1 VRKLLVIDD
10 DPAFRDSLA
19 ETLRDLGHHVVEAA
33 DGEDGLARFDAA
45 RPDLVFLDLRMP
57 GMDGLAVLR
66 RLRGDAAGPLVPV
79 VVLTAF
85 ASGTNTIDAMRQ
97 GAFDHLTKPL
107 GRDEVSCVLDRAL
120 SRAAGSAAAVAEPM
134 EGPLVGSSAAIRAVQ
149 KMVGMAAASDAT
161 VLVTGETGT
170 GKELVARALHD
181 HGPRAAGPFVSVN
194 CAAIPAELLESELFG
209 HVAGAFTGAVKA
221 QAGRFREAQGGT
233 LLLDEIGD
241 MDAAMQAKILRAL
254 QERVVTPVGGRPE
267 PVDVRIVAATH
278 RDLLQLVGAGGFRAD
293 LYYRL
298 HVIPIALPPLR
309 ERVADIVPLAQHF
322 LRLANPAAPKRLS
335 VEAARLLEGCA
346 WLGNVRELRNAA
358 ERAAALA
365 RGPAIDAADL
375 DFLRRA
381 DAADAAGVAA
391 RTDLTLPEAVTE
403 LERTMIRRAL
413 AEGRGSRAE
422 AARRLG
428 INRQLLYEKMR
439 RYDLDFRLHGATEK
453 ASRPVS

>member
-1 VRKLLVIDD
+1 MPKLLVIDD
-10 DPAFRDSLA
+10 DPAFRDGLA
-19 ETLRDLGHHVVEAA
+19 ETLRDLGHDVTEAVN
-33 DGEDGLARFDAA
+33 GEDGLARFEAI

-57 GMDGLAVLR
+57 GMDGLAVLA
-66 RLRGDAAGPLVPV
+66 RLRGDAAAPAVPV

-85 ASGTNTIDAMRQ
+85 ASGANTIDAMRQ

-107 GRDEVSCVLDRAL
+107 GRGEIADVLGRAL
-120 SRAAGSAAAVAEPM
+120 SRTAASTATIAEPM
-134 EGPLVGSSAAIRAVQ
+134 DGPLVGSSAAIRTVQ
-149 KMVGMAAASDAT
+149 KIIGMAAASDAT

-209 HVAGAFTGAVKA
+209 HVTGAFTGAVKA

-241 MDAAMQAKILRAL
+241 MNAAMQAKILRVL

-267 PVDVRIVAATH
+267 PVDVRIAAATH
-278 RDLLQLVGAGGFRAD
+278 RDLLQLVNTGGFRAD

-309 ERVADIVPLAQHF
+309 DRVSDIVPLARHF
-322 LRLANPAAPKRLS
+322 LRLANPRAPKCLS
-335 VEAARLLEGCA
+335 MEAAALLEG
-346 WLGNVRELRNAA
+346 WGWPGNVRELRNAT

-365 RGPAIDAADL
+365 RGPAIDASDL
-375 DFLRRA
+375 DFLRQA
-381 DAADAAGVAA
+381 DLRQADGGKALGGTAGP
-391 RTDLTLPEAVTE
+391 DLTLPEAVAE
-403 LERTMIRRAL
+403 LERAMIRRAL
-413 AEGRGSRAE
+413 AESGGSRAD

-428 INRQLLYEKMR
+428 INRQLLYDKMKR
-439 RYDLDFRLHGATEK
+439 HGLGAE
-453 ASRPVS
+453 

>member
-1 VRKLLVIDD
+1 MPRLLVVDD
-10 DPAFRDSLA
+10 DPAFRDGLA
-19 ETLRDLGHHVVEAA
+19 ETLRDLGHEVTEAA
-33 DGEDGLARFDAA
+33 NGEDGLARFEAT

-57 GMDGLAVLR
+57 GMDGLAVLT
-66 RLRGDAAGPLVPV
+66 RLRGDAAAPAVPV

-85 ASGTNTIDAMRQ
+85 ASGANTIDAMRQ

-107 GRDEVSCVLDRAL
+107 GRNEIVEVLGRAL
-120 SRAAGSAAAVAEPM
+120 SRTAALTGASTGAVAEPM
-134 EGPLVGSSAAIRAVQ
+134 DGPLVGSSPAIRAVQ
-149 KMVGMAAASDAT
+149 KMIGMAAASDAT

-209 HVAGAFTGAVKA
+209 HVPGAFTGAVKA

-241 MDAAMQAKILRAL
+241 MDAAMQAKILRVL

-278 RDLLQLVGAGGFRAD
+278 RDLLQLVDTGGFRAD

-309 ERVADIVPLAQHF
+309 ERVSDIVPLAQHF
-322 LRLANPAAPKRLS
+322 LRLANPRAPKGLS
-335 VEAARLLEGCA
+335 AEAAALMEG
-346 WLGNVRELRNAA
+346 WGWPGNVRELRNAT

-365 RGPAIDAADL
+365 RGPAIGASDL
-375 DFLRRA
+375 GFLRQA
-381 DAADAAGVAA
+381 DGAPAMDDPAG
-391 RTDLTLPEAVTE
+391 TDSTLPEAVAA
-403 LERTMIRRAL
+403 LERAMIRRAL
-413 AEGRGSRAE
+413 AEGCGSRAE

-428 INRQLLYEKMR
+428 INRQLLYDKMK
-439 RYDLDFRLHGATEK
+439 RYGLGAE
-453 ASRPVS
+453 

>member
-57 GMDGLAVLR
+57 GMDGLAVLK
-66 RLRGDAAGPLVPV
+66 RLRGDAAGPPVPV

-85 ASGTNTIDAMRQ
+85 ASGANTIDAMRQ

-107 GRDEVSCVLDRAL
+107 GRDEVSDVLGRAL
-120 SRAAGSAAAVAEPM
+120 SRAAGSAAVVAEPM
-134 EGPLVGSSAAIRAVQ
+134 DGPLVGSSAAMRAVQ

-278 RDLLQLVGAGGFRAD
+278 RDLLQLVDAGGFRAD

-335 VEAARLLEGCA
+335 LEAARLLEGCA
-346 WLGNVRELRNAA
+346 WLGNVRELRNAI

-381 DAADAAGVAA
+381 DGAGAPGVAA
-391 RTDLTLPEAVTE
+391 GTDLTLPEAVAK
-403 LERTMIRRAL
+403 LEQAMIRRAL

-428 INRQLLYEKMR
+428 INRQLLYDKMK
-439 RYDLDFRLHGATEK
+439 RYGLGAE
-453 ASRPVS
+453 

>member
-1 VRKLLVIDD
+1 MPRLLVVDD
-10 DPAFRDSLA
+10 DPAFRDGLA
-19 ETLRDLGHHVVEAA
+19 ETLRDLGHDVTEAA
-33 DGEDGLARFDAA
+33 DGEAGLASFEVS

-57 GMDGLAVLR
+57 GLDGLSVLK
-66 RLRGDAAGPLVPV
+66 RLRGDAASPAVPV

-85 ASGTNTIDAMRQ
+85 ASGANTIDAMRQ

-107 GRDEVSCVLDRAL
+107 GRSEVVDVLSRAL
-120 SRAAGSAAAVAEPM
+120 SRAVVSAAVAEPAD
-134 EGPLVGSSAAIRAVQ
+134 GPLVGSSPAIRAVQ
-149 KMVGMAAASDAT
+149 KMIGMAAASNAT

-194 CAAIPAELLESELFG
+194 CAAIPADLLESELFG
-209 HVAGAFTGAVKA
+209 HVPGAFTGAVKA

-241 MDAAMQAKILRAL
+241 MNAAMQAKILRVL
-254 QERVVTPVGGRPE
+254 QERIVTPVGGRPE

-278 RDLLQLVGAGGFRAD
+278 RDLLQLVDVGGFRAD

-309 ERVADIVPLAQHF
+309 ERKSDIVPLAKHF
-322 LRLANPAAPKRLS
+322 LGLANPGRPPGKIPGKPKDLSPGAAS
-335 VEAARLLEGCA
+335 LLEA
-346 WLGNVRELRNAA
+346 WSWPGNVRELRNAT

-365 RGPAIDAADL
+365 RGPAIDASDL
-375 DFLRRA
+375 DFLRQG
-381 DAADAAGVAA
+381 DAATPAPSATGSG
-391 RTDLTLPEAVTE
+391 LTLPEAVAE

-413 AEGRGSRAE
+413 AEGRGSRTE

-428 INRQLLYEKMR
+428 INRQLLYDKMR
-439 RYDLDFRLHGATEK
+439 RYGFGAE
-453 ASRPVS
+453 

>member
-1 VRKLLVIDD
+1 MPKVLVIDD
-10 DPAFRDSLA
+10 DPAFRDTLA
-19 ETLRDLGHHVVEAA
+19 ETLRDLGHDVVEAA
-33 DGEDGLARFDAA
+33 NGEAGLARFDMA

-57 GMDGLAVLR
+57 GLDGLAVLK
-66 RLRGDAAGPLVPV
+66 RLRGDAADPPVPV
-79 VVLTAF
+79 VVLTAY
-85 ASGTNTIDAMRQ
+85 ASGANTIDAMRQ

-107 GRDEVSCVLDRAL
+107 GRSEVVDVLARAL
-120 SRAAGSAAAVAEPM
+120 NRTGALAATAEPM
-134 EGPLVGSSAAIRAVQ
+134 DGPLVGSSTAIRAVQ
-149 KMVGMAAASDAT
+149 KMIGMAAASDAT

-241 MDAAMQAKILRAL
+241 MNAAMQAKILRVL

-267 PVDVRIVAATH
+267 AVDVRIVAATH
-278 RDLLQLVGAGGFRAD
+278 RDLLQLVDKGGFRAD

-309 ERVADIVPLAQHF
+309 ERVSDIVPLARHF
-322 LRLANPAAPKRLS
+322 LRLASPRAPKCLS
-335 VEAARLLEGCA
+335 TEAAALMEG
-346 WLGNVRELRNAA
+346 WGWPGNVRELRNAI

-365 RGPAIDAADL
+365 RGPSIDASDL
-375 DFLRRA
+375 DFLRQAENA
-381 DAADAAGVAA
+381 DAPDTAAG
-391 RTDLTLPEAVTE
+391 TDLTLPQAVAE
-403 LERTMIRRAL
+403 LERAMIRRAL
-413 AEGRGSRAE
+413 AEAHGGRAE
-422 AARRLG
+422 AARKLG
-428 INRQLLYEKMR
+428 INRQLLYDKMK
-439 RYDLDFRLHGATEK
+439 RYGLGAE
-453 ASRPVS
+453 

>member
-1 VRKLLVIDD
+1 MPKLLVIDD
-10 DPAFRDSLA
+10 DPAFRDGLA
-19 ETLRDLGHHVVEAA
+19 ETLRDLGHDVTEAA
-33 DGEDGLARFDAA
+33 SGEAGLALFDAA

-57 GMDGLAVLR
+57 GLDGLAVLK
-66 RLRGDAAGPLVPV
+66 RLRGDAADPPAPV
-79 VVLTAF
+79 VVLTAY
-85 ASGTNTIDAMRQ
+85 ASGANTIDAMRQ

-107 GRDEVSCVLDRAL
+107 GRDEVAEVLHRAL
-120 SRAAGSAAAVAEPM
+120 NRTVASTAAVAEPM
-134 EGPLVGSSAAIRAVQ
+134 DGPSVGSSPAIRAVQ
-149 KMVGMAAASDAT
+149 KLIGMAAASDAT

-194 CAAIPAELLESELFG
+194 CAAIPADLLESELFG

-221 QAGRFREAQGGT
+221 HAGRFREAQGGT

-241 MDAAMQAKILRAL
+241 MDAAMQAKILRVL

-278 RDLLQLVGAGGFRAD
+278 RDLLQRVDAGGFRAD

-309 ERVADIVPLAQHF
+309 ERVADIVPLARHF
-322 LRLANPAAPKRLS
+322 LRLANPQAPKRLS
-335 VEAARLLEGCA
+335 DEAAALLEGCR
-346 WLGNVRELRNAA
+346 WPGNVRELRNAT

-365 RGPAIDAADL
+365 RGPAIDASDL
-375 DFLRRA
+375 EFLRQA
-381 DAADAAGVAA
+381 DSTNAADAAAG
-391 RTDLTLPEAVTE
+391 TDLTLPEAVAE
-403 LERTMIRRAL
+403 LERAMIRRAL

-422 AARRLG
+422 AARKLG
-428 INRQLLYEKMR
+428 INRQLLYDKMK
-439 RYDLDFRLHGATEK
+439 RYNLGAG
-453 ASRPVS
+453 

>member
-1 VRKLLVIDD
+1 MPKLLVIDD
-10 DPAFRDSLA
+10 DPAFRDGLA
-19 ETLRDLGHHVVEAA
+19 ETLRDLGHDVTEAV
-33 DGEDGLARFDAA
+33 DGEEGLALFNAA

-57 GMDGLAVLR
+57 GMDGLAVLA
-66 RLRGDAAGPLVPV
+66 RLRGNAASPSAPV

-85 ASGTNTIDAMRQ
+85 ASGANTIDAMRQ

-107 GRDEVSCVLDRAL
+107 GRDEVIEVLDRAL
-120 SRAAGSAAAVAEPM
+120 SRAFAATAAVAEPVD
-134 EGPLVGSSAAIRAVQ
+134 GPLVGASLAIRAVQ
-149 KMVGMAAASDAT
+149 KLIGMAAASDAT

-209 HVAGAFTGAVKA
+209 HVPGAFTGAIKA

-241 MDAAMQAKILRAL
+241 MDAAMQAKILRVL

-278 RDLLQLVGAGGFRAD
+278 RDLLHLVDAGGFRAD

-309 ERVADIVPLAQHF
+309 ERVSDIVPLARHF
-322 LRLANPAAPKRLS
+322 LRLADPRATKHLS
-335 VEAARLLEGCA
+335 AEAAALLESWG
-346 WLGNVRELRNAA
+346 WPGNVRELRNAV

-375 DFLRRA
+375 DFLRQAGITKPA
-381 DAADAAGVAA
+381 DAAVG
-391 RTDLTLPEAVTE
+391 TDLTLPEAVAE
-403 LERTMIRRAL
+403 LERAMIRRAL

-422 AARRLG
+422 AARKLG
-428 INRQLLYEKMR
+428 INRQLLYDKMK
-439 RYDLDFRLHGATEK
+439 RYGLSAE
-453 ASRPVS
+453 

>member
-57 GMDGLAVLR
+57 GMDGLAVLK
-66 RLRGDAAGPLVPV
+66 RLRGDAAEPPVPV

-85 ASGTNTIDAMRQ
+85 ASGANTIDAMRQ

-107 GRDEVSCVLDRAL
+107 GRDEVSDVLDRAF

-134 EGPLVGSSAAIRAVQ
+134 EGPLVGSSPAMRAVQ

-365 RGPAIDAADL
+365 RGPAIDTADL

-381 DAADAAGVAA
+381 DVAGAAGIAA
-391 RTDLTLPEAVTE
+391 GTDLTLPEAVAE
-403 LERTMIRRAL
+403 LEQAMIRRAL
-413 AEGRGSRAE
+413 AEGGGSRAE

-428 INRQLLYEKMR
+428 INRQLLYEKIK
-439 RYDLDFRLHGATEK
+439 RYSLDFRVHEATEK
-453 ASRPVS
+453 AKRPVS

>member
-1 VRKLLVIDD
+1 MPRLLVVDD
-10 DPAFRDSLA
+10 DPAFRDGLA
-19 ETLRDLGHHVVEAA
+19 ETLRDLGHDVAEAA
-33 DGEDGLARFDAA
+33 SGEDGLAHFDAA

-57 GMDGLAVLR
+57 GLDGLAVLK
-66 RLRGDAAGPLVPV
+66 RLRGDAVDPPVPV
-79 VVLTAF
+79 VVLTAY
-85 ASGTNTIDAMRQ
+85 ASGANTIDAMRQ

-107 GRDEVSCVLDRAL
+107 GRSEVVEVLERAL
-120 SRAAGSAAAVAEPM
+120 NRTAALAATAAEPM
-134 EGPLVGSSAAIRAVQ
+134 DGPLVGSSPAIRAVQ
-149 KMVGMAAASDAT
+149 KMIGMAAASDAT

-209 HVAGAFTGAVKA
+209 HVPGAFTGAVKA

-241 MDAAMQAKILRAL
+241 MNAAMQAKILRVL

-267 PVDVRIVAATH
+267 AVDVRIVAATH
-278 RDLLQLVGAGGFRAD
+278 RDLLQLVDAGGFRAD

-309 ERVADIVPLAQHF
+309 ERVSDIVPLARHF
-322 LRLANPAAPKRLS
+322 LRLASPKAPKRLS
-335 VEAARLLEGCA
+335 AEAAAMLENCR
-346 WLGNVRELRNAA
+346 WPGNVRELRNAA

-375 DFLRRA
+375 DFLRQGDGA
-381 DAADAAGVAA
+381 NAASAAAG
-391 RTDLTLPEAVTE
+391 TDLTLPEAVAE
-403 LERTMIRRAL
+403 LERAMIRRAL
-413 AEGRGSRAE
+413 AEGHGSRAE
-422 AARRLG
+422 AARKLG
-428 INRQLLYEKMR
+428 INRQLLYDKMK
-439 RYDLDFRLHGATEK
+439 RYGLGAE
-453 ASRPVS
+453 

>member
-1 VRKLLVIDD
+1 MRKLLVIDD

-66 RLRGDAAGPLVPV
+66 RLRGDAAGPPVPV

-85 ASGTNTIDAMRQ
+85 ASGANTIDAMRQ

-107 GRDEVSCVLDRAL
+107 GRDEVSGVLDRAL
-120 SRAAGSAAAVAEPM
+120 SRAAGSAATVSEPM
-134 EGPLVGSSAAIRAVQ
+134 EGPLVGSSAAMRAVQ
-149 KMVGMAAASDAT
+149 KMIGMAAASDAT

-254 QERVVTPVGGRPE
+254 QERVVTPVGGRSE

-278 RDLLQLVGAGGFRAD
+278 RDLLQLVDAGGFRAD

-298 HVIPIALPPLR
+298 HVIPIALPALR

-322 LRLANPAAPKRLS
+322 LRLANPTAPKRLS
-335 VEAARLLEGCA
+335 LEAARLLEGCA

-391 RTDLTLPEAVTE
+391 GTDLTLPEAVAE
-403 LERTMIRRAL
+403 LERAMIRRAL

-439 RYDLDFRLHGATEK
+439 RYGLDFRVHGATEK

>member
-1 VRKLLVIDD
+1 MPRLLVIDD
-10 DPAFRDSLA
+10 DPAFRDTLA
-19 ETLRDLGHHVVEAA
+19 ETLRDLGHHVAEAA
-33 DGEDGLARFDAA
+33 DGEDGLAQFGTG

-57 GMDGLAVLR
+57 GLDGLGVLK
-66 RLRGDAAGPLVPV
+66 RLRGDAAGPPVPV
-79 VVLTAF
+79 VVLTAY
-85 ASGTNTIDAMRQ
+85 ASGANTIDAMRQ

-107 GRDEVSCVLDRAL
+107 GRGEVVEVLDRAL
-120 SRAAGSAAAVAEPM
+120 SRTVLSSVAAAEPM
-134 EGPLVGSSAAIRAVQ
+134 DGPLVGSSPAIRAVQ
-149 KMVGMAAASDAT
+149 KMIGMAAASDAT

-181 HGPRAAGPFVSVN
+181 HGPRAAGPFISVN

-209 HVAGAFTGAVKA
+209 HVPGAFTGAVKA

-241 MDAAMQAKILRAL
+241 MNAAMQAKILRAL

-267 PVDVRIVAATH
+267 AVDVRVVAATH
-278 RDLLQLVGAGGFRAD
+278 RDLLQMVDAGGFRAD

-309 ERVADIVPLAQHF
+309 ERVSDIVPLARHF
-322 LRLANPAAPKRLS
+322 LCLANPNAPKRLS
-335 VEAARLLEGCA
+335 DEAAAVLEGCR
-346 WLGNVRELRNAA
+346 WPGNVRELRNAT

-365 RGPAIDAADL
+365 RGPSIDASDL
-375 DFLRRA
+375 EFLRQA
-381 DAADAAGVAA
+381 HGAAAEAAAG
-391 RTDLTLPEAVTE
+391 TDLTLPEAVAE
-403 LERTMIRRAL
+403 LERAMIRRAL

-428 INRQLLYEKMR
+428 INRQLLYDKMK
-439 RYDLDFRLHGATEK
+439 RYGFG
-453 ASRPVS
+453 VG

>member
-1 VRKLLVIDD
+1 MRKLLVIDD

-57 GMDGLAVLR
+57 GMDGLAVLK
-66 RLRGDAAGPLVPV
+66 RLRGDAAGPPVPV

-85 ASGTNTIDAMRQ
+85 ASGANTIDAMRQ

-107 GRDEVSCVLDRAL
+107 GRDEVSDVLGRAL
-120 SRAAGSAAAVAEPM
+120 SRAAGSAAVVAEPM
-134 EGPLVGSSAAIRAVQ
+134 DGPLVGSSAAMRAVQ

-278 RDLLQLVGAGGFRAD
+278 RDLLQLVDAGGFRAD

-335 VEAARLLEGCA
+335 LEAARLLEGCA
-346 WLGNVRELRNAA
+346 WLGNVRELRNAI

-381 DAADAAGVAA
+381 DGAGAPGVAA
-391 RTDLTLPEAVTE
+391 GTDLTLPEAVAK
-403 LERTMIRRAL
+403 LEQAMIRRAL

-428 INRQLLYEKMR
+428 INRQLLYDKMK
-439 RYDLDFRLHGATEK
+439 RYGLGAE
-453 ASRPVS
+453 

>member
-1 VRKLLVIDD
+1 M
-10 DPAFRDSLA
+10 A
-19 ETLRDLGHHVVEAA
+19 EAA

-57 GMDGLAVLR
+57 GLDGLSVLK
-66 RLRGDAAGPLVPV
+66 RLRGDAAAPPVPV
-79 VVLTAF
+79 VVLTAY
-85 ASGTNTIDAMRQ
+85 ASGANTIDAMRQ

-107 GRDEVSCVLDRAL
+107 GRSEVAEVLGRAL
-120 SRAAGSAAAVAEPM
+120 NRTAANRTATLAATAAEPM
-134 EGPLVGSSAAIRAVQ
+134 DGPLVGSSPAIRAVQ
-149 KMVGMAAASDAT
+149 KVIGMAAASDAT

-209 HVAGAFTGAVKA
+209 HVPGAFTGAVKA

-241 MDAAMQAKILRAL
+241 MDAAMQAKILRVL

-267 PVDVRIVAATH
+267 AVDVRVVAATH
-278 RDLLQLVGAGGFRAD
+278 RDLLQMVDAGGFRAD

-309 ERVADIVPLAQHF
+309 ERVSDIVPLARHF
-322 LRLANPAAPKRLS
+322 LRFASPKAPKQLS
-335 VEAARLLEGCA
+335 AEAAAVLEGCR
-346 WLGNVRELRNAA
+346 WPGNVRELRNAT

-365 RGPAIDAADL
+365 RGPSIDASDL
-375 DFLRRA
+375 DFLRQS
-381 DAADAAGVAA
+381 DDADAAGAPA
-391 RTDLTLPEAVTE
+391 GTDLTLPEAVAE
-403 LERTMIRRAL
+403 LERAMIRRAL
-413 AEGRGSRAE
+413 AEGQGSRAE

-428 INRQLLYEKMR
+428 INRQLLYDKMK
-439 RYDLDFRLHGATEK
+439 RYGLGAE
-453 ASRPVS
+453 

>member
-1 VRKLLVIDD
+1 MPKLLVIDD
-10 DPAFRDSLA
+10 DPAFRDGLA
-19 ETLRDLGHHVVEAA
+19 ETLRDLGHDVAEAA
-33 DGEDGLARFDAA
+33 SGEEGLALFGAA

-57 GMDGLAVLR
+57 GLDGMSVLQ
-66 RLRGDAAGPLVPV
+66 RLRGDAAAPPVPV

-85 ASGTNTIDAMRQ
+85 ASGANTIDAMRQ

-107 GRDEVSCVLDRAL
+107 GRHEVVEALDRAL
-120 SRAAGSAAAVAEPM
+120 SRTAVSTVGAAAPM
-134 EGPLVGSSAAIRAVQ
+134 DGPLIGSSPAIRAVQ
-149 KMVGMAAASDAT
+149 KLVGMAAASDAT

-181 HGPRAAGPFVSVN
+181 HGPRAPGPFVSVN

-209 HVAGAFTGAVKA
+209 HVAGAFTGAVRA

-241 MDAAMQAKILRAL
+241 MDAAMQAKILRVL

-267 PVDVRIVAATH
+267 PVNVRIVAATH
-278 RDLLQLVGAGGFRAD
+278 RDLHALIDAGRFRAD

-309 ERVADIVPLAQHF
+309 DRVSDIAPLAGHF
-322 LRLANPAAPKRLS
+322 LRLANPGAPKRLS
-335 VEAARLLEGCA
+335 AEAIALLQAHA
-346 WLGNVRELRNAA
+346 WPGNVRELRNVT

-365 RGPAIDAADL
+365 RRPAIEAADL
-375 DFLRRA
+375 GFLHQ
-381 DAADAAGVAA
+381 AAATAGPQAAAVQQATA
-391 RTDLTLPEAVTE
+391 ETELTLPEAVME
-403 LERTMIRRAL
+403 LERAMIRRAL
-413 AEGRGSRAE
+413 SETRGSRAE

-428 INRQLLYEKMR
+428 INRQLLYDKMR
-439 RYDLDFRLHGATEK
+439 RYGLDAGA
-453 ASRPVS
+453 

>member
-57 GMDGLAVLR
+57 GMDGLAVLK
-66 RLRGDAAGPLVPV
+66 RLRGDAAEPPVPV

-85 ASGTNTIDAMRQ
+85 ASGANTIDAMRQ

-107 GRDEVSCVLDRAL
+107 GRDEVSDVLGRAL
-120 SRAAGSAAAVAEPM
+120 SRAAGSAAVVAEPM
-134 EGPLVGSSAAIRAVQ
+134 DGPLVGASAAMRAVQ

-221 QAGRFREAQGGT
+221 QAGRFREAQRGT

-278 RDLLQLVGAGGFRAD
+278 RDLLQLVDAGGFRAD

-335 VEAARLLEGCA
+335 LEAARLLEGCA
-346 WLGNVRELRNAA
+346 WLGNVRELRNAI

-381 DAADAAGVAA
+381 DGADAPGVAA
-391 RTDLTLPEAVTE
+391 GTDLTLPEAVAK
-403 LERTMIRRAL
+403 LEQAMIRRAL

-428 INRQLLYEKMR
+428 INRQLLYDKMR
-439 RYDLDFRLHGATEK
+439 RYGLGAE
-453 ASRPVS
+453 